1 MSWPRLVAA
10 GCDEDGCGRQR
21 RRPLQ
26 RGALPKRR
34 RHLRTSTRHHVKGN
48 QVRCTAVAE
57 PVTPA
62 LHEQRQCGGV
72 IQHLISKFRSGRIEK
87 QQADIPMH

>member
-1 MSWPRLVAA
+1 VRWPRLVAA

-26 RGALPKRR
+26 RGALPKRC

-48 QVRCTAVAE
+48 QVSCTAVAE

-62 LHEQRQCGGV
+62 LLAGGHEQRQCGGV
-72 IQHLISKFRSGRIEK
+72 IQHLVS
-87 QQADIPMH
+87 